1 MVGSQRTFA
10 GGHMAS
16 KAEASRTNLLAFLYF
31 LSDRPGRP
39 WMYGWWRGGAVKG
52 RSHRGPA
59 LSCVSAGVG
68 GLGAAGGWLE
78 LRDSGAGGLGF
89 QDTLGQEL
97 GLLLV
102 LLGVALLFP

>member
-16 KAEASRTNLLAFLYF
+16 KAKASRLVLLAFLYF
-31 LSDRPGRP
+31 PSDRLVSAIAKRP
-39 WMYGWWRGGAVKG
+39 AGKALKALM
-52 RSHRGPA
+52 GPA
-59 LSCVSAGVG
+59 LSCVSAAVG

-78 LRDSGAGGLGF
+78 LRDSGAGRLGF

-102 LLGVALLFP
+102 LLGVAVLFP